1 MSQVDLALQ
10 KRTGTREDTQ
20 LVFRVE
26 AFNLFNQTQPGNSG
40 TVLTSPASFG
50 LINSGLN
57 RTIGT
62 GTSRQLQL
70 AMRLNF

>member
-1 MSQVDLALQ
+1 
-10 KRTGTREDTQ
+10 
-20 LVFRVE
+20 LVFRIE
-26 AFNLFNQTQPGNSG
+26 AFNLFNRVAAGNPGTNFSAPG
-40 TVLTSPASFG
+40 SFG
-50 LINSGLN
+50 VVLSGLN

>member
-1 MSQVDLALQ
+1 
-10 KRTGTREDTQ
+10 
-20 LVFRVE
+20 
-26 AFNLFNQTQPGNSG
+26 
-40 TVLTSPASFG
+40 LTSPASFG